1 MMQKTEYRFRDL
13 PKNERARLILQLE
26 AALKMQKSITAIRK
40 RPTSV
45 QISQPPH
52 N

>member
-13 PKNERARLILQLE
+13 PKDERSRLILQLE
-26 AALKMQKSITAIRK
+26 AALKMKKSITAIRT
-40 RPTSV
+40 RPASV
-45 QISQPPH
+45 QVSQPPH